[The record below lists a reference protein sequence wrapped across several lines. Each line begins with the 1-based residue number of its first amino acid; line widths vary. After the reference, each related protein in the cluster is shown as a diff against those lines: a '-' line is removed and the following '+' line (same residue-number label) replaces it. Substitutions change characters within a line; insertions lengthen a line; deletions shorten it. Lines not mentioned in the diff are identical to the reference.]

1 LFLTVAT
8 NLAVVFAPL
17 LAGVRL
23 GGFMSRFT
31 KVITNKYF
39 IVTVCF
45 AAWIMY
51 FDQNDFLTQ
60 RERQQELNTL
70 KDNIAY
76 LKKEIADMQV
86 ETKSLTTNMQG
97 MPNDPKQLEHY
108 ARETYRMKH
117 DGEDVYVIEE

>member
-1 LFLTVAT
+1 MNKV
-8 NLAVVFAPL
+8 
-17 LAGVRL
+17 
-23 GGFMSRFT
+23 T

-60 RERQQELNTL
+60 RERKEELNTL
-70 KDNIAY
+70 DDNIAY
-76 LKKEIADMQV
+76 LKKEIADMQA
-86 ETKSLTTNMQG
+86 ETKSLTVNMQG
-97 MPNDPKQLEHY
+97 KPNDAARLEHY

-117 DGEDVYVIEE
+117 EGEDVYVVEE